1 MLVSSGAFGGVR
13 HCLRGRSKPGV
24 ARDTHAQIE
33 FQHGLENAYCRRQS
47 GSAGGRPGRNIINTL
62 IINIL
67 WEEDM
72 RRNTLAILAACAAV
86 TICGQAQAQQPAA
99 APAAVPD
106 QMPFDIPYGNSIT
119 ADRAADVVKAIV
131 AEATKSPR
139 NWKLAISV
147 VDTHG
152 ELVYFYKMDSTQHG
166 SVTISQNK
174 ARTSARLR
182 RPTQIFNTVMQ
193 NPAGAYIATLDSP
206 PPTASPG
213 GIPLIEGG
221 KIIGAVGCSG
231 ATGDQDAVACKAGAD
246 TVK

>member
-1 MLVSSGAFGGVR
+1 
-13 HCLRGRSKPGV
+13 
-24 ARDTHAQIE
+24 
-33 FQHGLENAYCRRQS
+33 
-47 GSAGGRPGRNIINTL
+47 
-62 IINIL
+62 
-67 WEEDM
+67 M

-99 APAAVPD
+99 TPTAPAAVPD
-106 QMPFDIPYGNSIT
+106 QMPFDVPYGNSIT
-119 ADRAADVVKAIV
+119 ADRAADIVKAVV

-152 ELVYFYKMDSTQHG
+152 ELVYFYKMDNTQLA

-174 ARTSARLR
+174 ARTAARFR
-182 RPTQIFNTVMQ
+182 RPTQIFSNVMQ
-193 NPAGAYIATLDSP
+193 TPAGGYIATLDSL

-213 GIPLIEGG
+213 GFPLVEGG

-231 ATGDQDAVACKAGAD
+231 ATGDQDAVACKAGAES
-246 TVK
+246 VK